1 MSDNELACL
10 SPCDRYVGRFIPR
23 KERIMLMGD
32 KQRKYNNVYIKNFGE
47 ELDDAKLRELF
58 ETYGKIISAK
68 VVTVNLLFF
77 RCVIILWLLISSL
90 IISSSII
97 YKVSYSSVI
106 TSM

>member
-1 MSDNELACL
+1 MSLLKLLNHHFEIVHLSDNELACL

-68 VVTVNLLFF
+68 VITVNLLFLG
-77 RCVIILWLLISSL
+77 V
-90 IISSSII
+90 
-97 YKVSYSSVI
+97 
-106 TSM
+106 